1 MNSEN
6 IHGYIVTKLETG
18 QAFGPLTA
26 KQLDDYYAGEL
37 ELEAFERNAE
47 EQVEA

>member
-1 MNSEN
+1 VNSEN
-6 IHGYIVTKLETG
+6 IHGYIVIQLETG

-37 ELEAFERNAE
+37 ELEKFKLNAE
-47 EQVEA
+47 EQSEA